1 MKKALC
7 VIGAIVLAITLF
19 VLPVWFV
26 AGGEEYY
33 VTDKAFAL
41 SYIDEYGFL
50 HDDVFWLVVGNDE
63 ELLTVFT
70 SPQTWY
76 RYSVGERFC
85 GPMDGFIVYEGDDS
99 IARHLEG
106 LMRSEQTHYFEF
118 SRGDGITCP

>member
-1 MKKALC
+1 MGKAFC
-7 VIGAIVLAITLF
+7 VIATIVLVATLF
-19 VLPVWFV
+19 VLPTWFI

-33 VTDKAFAL
+33 ITDKAFAL

-50 HDDVFWLVVGNDE
+50 HDDVFWFVVGSDE

-76 RYSVGERFC
+76 RYSVGEQFR

-106 LMRSEQTHYFEF
+106 LMLSE
-118 SRGDGITCP
+118 